1 MIKVLIVDDE
11 FRVCQLICNLIDW
24 GSLDMQIIDAGRRSQ
39 GWKQP
44 AGTDTGEEAAA
55 GDYGYPDARMHGIGA
70 G

>member
-24 GSLDMQIIDAGRRSQ
+24 GSLDMQIIGVAHNGIEARELARGNGAGF
-39 GWKQP
+39 GH
-44 AGTDTGEEAAA
+44 
-55 GDYGYPDARMHGIGA
+55 YGYPDARMHGIGA

>member
-24 GSLDMQIIDAGRRSQ
+24 GSLDMQIIGVAHNGSRHGTGTGNGAGF
-39 GWKQP
+39 GH
-44 AGTDTGEEAAA
+44 
-55 GDYGYPDARMHGIGA
+55 YGYPDARMHGIGA